1 MFLLYNRKSAPA
13 YLEGHA
19 MMKGRV
25 LFVNGRPG
33 EPEAGFV
40 EQDNGSAEQIAPLV
54 KKGYL
59 VRTRADFNTDQ
70 GRTNDPTRKDE
81 ALRSGAQM
89 VSTDFPANEPAAWTG
104 YTVSLPSG
112 VAARCNPVNAPV
124 GCSDPLIEAKR

>member
-1 MFLLYNRKSAPA
+1 
-13 YLEGHA
+13 

-40 EQDNGSAEQIAPLV
+40 EQDKGTVEEIAPLV

-70 GRTNDPTRKDE
+70 GRNNDSTRKDE
-81 ALRSGAQM
+81 TLKSGAQM
-89 VSTDFPANEPAAWTG
+89 VSTDFPVSEPAPWTG
-104 YTVSLPSG
+104 YTVALPG
-112 VAARCNPVNAPV
+112 GLAARCNPINAPV
-124 GCSDPLIEAKR
+124 GCNDALIEGKTK